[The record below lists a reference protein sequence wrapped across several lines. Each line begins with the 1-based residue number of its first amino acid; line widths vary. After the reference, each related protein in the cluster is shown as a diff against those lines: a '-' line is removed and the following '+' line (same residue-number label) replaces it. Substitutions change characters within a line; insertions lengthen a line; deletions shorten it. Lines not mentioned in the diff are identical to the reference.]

1 MKGNVYS
8 FFVIRRP
15 KDQENRPCGNRE
27 MSKSAWKCSKMEIY
41 SFIGVKWMVNAS
53 LVADLLLKL
62 EEEKDQWIYEAIK
75 RYDGEKYSE
84 DEGLSTPED
93 RIIEIKN
100 IEHSLCKQQKLDLER
115 MEMELKTL
123 EETIA
128 ENHQILEK
136 LEPTL
141 DVMQKELAIYESG
154 SASLDGIQLEKYQCV
169 LDDKFTFDNKGQVIF
184 KERKISKLMENYHLA
199 ETEMLDFYQRQLSE
213 VWLLLTRS
221 MQNTSSAAKFD
232 FEINPPIV
240 DVSLKHGRGLDQY
253 LKPGNFEE
261 DYWLALGTLEWNNK
275 IVYEYYMNQINQFQ
289 RNAKEELMQLW
300 KSNNEQKRLA
310 DEKVLDLE
318 GKNRQMEERIS
329 ELKDQLDSAKQEWE
343 QRLLRPNLLDDI
355 LKEEFVRAASG
366 WQEKLL
372 ARDAS
377 DEERWAYHQYGQIIL
392 KQAERIIGYEYF

>member
-1 MKGNVYS
+1 
-8 FFVIRRP
+8 
-15 KDQENRPCGNRE
+15 
-27 MSKSAWKCSKMEIY
+27 
-41 SFIGVKWMVNAS
+41 MVNAS

-62 EEEKDQWIYEAIK
+62 EEEKDQWIYEAIE
-75 RYDGEKYSE
+75 RFDGERYAE

-123 EETIA
+123 EETIV

-154 SASLDGIQLEKYQCV
+154 ATSLDGIQLEKYQCV
-169 LDDKFTFDNKGQVIF
+169 LDDRFTFDNKGHVIF

-221 MQNTSSAAKFD
+221 MQNTSSTAKFD
-232 FEINPPIV
+232 FEINPPVV

-300 KSNNEQKRLA
+300 DRKNKQKRLA

-318 GKNRQMEERIS
+318 EKNRQMEERIL

-343 QRLLRPNLLDDI
+343 QGLLRPKLLDDI

-366 WQEKLL
+366 WQKKLL

-377 DEERWAYHQYGQIIL
+377 DEERWTYHQYGQIIL
-392 KQAERIIGYEYF
+392 KQAERIIGNEYF